1 MVCQRVVQTFI
12 GDASM
17 TCDRWR
23 YRVAMTAR
31 QPVLL
36 RSPGCSLPCFLRCDE
51 VPDRRPHDPTNALAA
66 RYRIDHIAADFT
78 AKRHPSSRALSLKL
92 RTERSLKS
100 HAGSIMRYHA
110 LVIQPVYTH
119 LSSSCQHSKL
129 AAYWCTPSDFKAS
142 RNNMPT

>member
-1 MVCQRVVQTFI
+1 
-12 GDASM
+12 M

-31 QPVLL
+31 KSALL
-36 RSPGCSLPCFLRCDE
+36 RPPGCPLPCRLRCD
-51 VPDRRPHDPTNALAA
+51 RSRIAGLTTRKMSLAA
-66 RYRIDHIAADFT
+66 RYRIELTAVDFT
-78 AKRHPSSRALSLKL
+78 AKCHPSSRTLSLKL
-92 RTERSLKS
+92 RIERSLKS
-100 HAGSIMRYHA
+100 HAGPIIRYHA